1 MSAHAVSRFGP
12 IAGSA
17 VACRIA
23 SRLAGCALLM
33 MPAAGALA
41 QGVALAQANGAV
53 DPSLPA
59 ARSARQPATVVATPP
74 IAPPPGASASAGA
87 IRPATPDKVVLYRSV
102 MPDGRIVIG
111 DHPAPGARQ
120 VQVIGTAPTGE
131 RADTTGAR
139 RERDYWRKRA
149 EEFAQRQRAREE
161 EAEREREATQAA
173 AAREQARQ
181 ARAVAGPPILYRPRG
196 QLNYTGQQPAASYE
210 TSPGAAGRNLGS
222 TDAGALGTPGV
233 GAIGTPGTGASAMT
247 GAAAGA
253 SSGGFGPG
261 AAAGA
266 PTGFVGS
273 GFAPSS
279 R

>member
-1 MSAHAVSRFGP
+1 MSSRL
-12 IAGSA
+12 GSITGSTA
-17 VACRIA
+17 ACRRA
-23 SRLAGCALLM
+23 VRWAGGTLLM
-33 MPAAGALA
+33 AAT
-41 QGVALAQANGAV
+41 GVALAQGPAPATGGT
-53 DPSLPA
+53 DRPA
-59 ARSARQPATVVATPP
+59 APERSAGQPATIVASPP
-74 IAPPPGASASAGA
+74 IAPPAAAGAARPGAG
-87 IRPATPDKVVLYRSV
+87 DKVVLYRSI

-111 DHPAPGARQ
+111 DHPEPGARQ

-131 RADTTGAR
+131 RADTADAR

-222 TDAGALGTPGV
+222 ADAGALGTPGV
-233 GAIGTPGTGASAMT
+233 GATGTPGTGAGAMT

-261 AAAGA
+261 AAASA
-266 PTGFVGS
+266 PTGFIGS
-273 GFAPSS
+273 GFAPST